1 MGASLCTV
9 LCIIMIMRNVS
20 INASPIKAE
29 IRNWYTFDGPP
40 GEVVHNAK
48 YLFAWRDGILIG
60 TYNTFGEATTS
71 LASGKGSKTTTVRQ
85 SAQMTKEW
93 NLAALKKLYPHLD
106 LDAEF
111 CDASAW
117 CMLHNRLLTN
127 AFFLNWI
134 TKCDEKFA
142 GTITFQPIK
151 KEKWPAPAGRC

>member
-1 MGASLCTV
+1 MSLS
-9 LCIIMIMRNVS
+9 MPHR
-20 INASPIKAE
+20 IKAE
-29 IRNWYTFDGPP
+29 IRNWYTFDGPL

-48 YLFAWRDGILIG
+48 YFFAWKDGILIG
-60 TYNTFGEATTS
+60 TYNTLGEANGFS
-71 LASGKGSKTTTVRQ
+71 LRRRRLRRPPPSGNP
-85 SAQMTKEW
+85 W

-111 CDASAW
+111 CDATAW
-117 CMLHNRLLTN
+117 CMLHNRSLSN

-151 KEKWPAPAGRC
+151 KEKWPAPAGHC